1 MTAGP
6 LGLRQSGKPS
16 LSPLLRAARPGVDMM
31 QVGMAARTL
40 GKHCVLAIKEHR
52 LADALTAA
60 RLKVDLLQA
69 LDEPPLFAAALH
81 NLRVLL
87 DRTGDPSAAEPVLLK
102 AVEMARVRSDP
113 RDLQASLDYLA
124 DVRRR
129 LPGSG
134 A

>member
-1 MTAGP
+1 M
-6 LGLRQSGKPS
+6 
-16 LSPLLRAARPGVDMM
+16 
-31 QVGMAARTL
+31 
-40 GKHCVLAIKEHR
+40 
-52 LADALTAA
+52 
-60 RLKVDLLQA
+60 DLLQA

-81 NLRVLL
+81 NLGVLL
-87 DRTGDPSAAEPVLLK
+87 DRTGDPSAVEPVLLK

-113 RDLQASLDYLA
+113 RNLQASLDYLA